1 MAKRKSHKRLG
12 AITRG
17 LLIQSPHIEKVL
29 SDQKTW
35 EIRGYAAKIRG
46 PIALI
51 RSGSGQIV
59 GTCKI
64 VDVRGPLT
72 RAEFLRNA
80 RKIGLRP
87 SEIGRSLPYARTY
100 AWVLKDARRL
110 RTPLPYKHPS
120 GAIGWVRFRS
130 HPRWVASIESS
141 RGSVAVERVLDARC
155 FVRPSTASMS
165 GFAQGIENTISIACW
180 R

>member
-1 MAKRKSHKRLG
+1 MAKRKSHRRLG

-29 SDQKTW
+29 SGKKTW

-64 VDVRGPLT
+64 VETKGPLKG
-72 RAEFLRNA
+72 ADLLKNA
-80 RKIGLRP
+80 GKMGFRR
-87 SEIGRSLPYARTY
+87 SEIDGSLPYPKTF
-100 AWVLKDARRL
+100 AWVLKEAMRF
-110 RTPLPYKHPS
+110 RTPLPYKHPY
-120 GAIGWVRFRS
+120 GAIGWVRLDRT
-130 HPRWVASIESS
+130 
-141 RGSVAVERVLDARC
+141 RV
-155 FVRPSTASMS
+155 
-165 GFAQGIENTISIACW
+165 G
-180 R
+180 